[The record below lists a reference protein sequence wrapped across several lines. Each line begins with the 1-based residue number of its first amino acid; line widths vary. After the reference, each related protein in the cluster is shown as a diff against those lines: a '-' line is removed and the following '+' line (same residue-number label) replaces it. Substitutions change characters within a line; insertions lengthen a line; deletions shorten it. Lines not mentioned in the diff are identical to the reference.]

1 MRDLSKHMIPLVATR
16 WYELGLE
23 LLETKQEAE
32 FETNSK
38 KVPIKCSM
46 DTKFITTVTLT
57 DAFHY
62 HFK

>member
-1 MRDLSKHMIPLVATR
+1 MRDLSKHVTLFVATR

-23 LLETKQEAE
+23 LLETKHEAE
-32 FETNSK
+32 FEANSK
-38 KVPIKCSM
+38 KVPIKCPM
-46 DTKFITTVTLT
+46 DTKFTTAVTLI